1 MVWYGTVWY
10 GMVWYG
16 MRWRSMV
23 WYGIEGD
30 GACYTVW
37 WVSTVSYGM
46 TLYIFGTVWRATVHD
61 MVRCGK
67 DRSTV
72 LVGVCL
78 SCCIFP
84 AAVILI
90 HRP

>member
-1 MVWYGTVWY
+1 MVRYEVVQF
-10 GMVWYG
+10 GMVWYR
-16 MRWRSMV
+16 MRWCV
-23 WYGIEGD
+23 LYGVVGQHGELRYD
-30 GACYTVW
+30 VVY
-37 WVSTVSYGM
+37 
-46 TLYIFGTVWRATVHD
+46 FGTVWRATVHD